1 MRANFFLCCIFCLA
15 LTGLGLFGVIDHL
28 RSRPGWEA
36 LRKDDP
42 LYKLAPKSPLGQAYK
57 DLTDSM
63 ERSRNVAL
71 SFSLASLAGG
81 IGLGLVCWRIQSRRV
96 PPVRRDGSHA
106 DGVCN
111 ICGATLRLREM
122 TRGTCEWC
130 ERRAK

>member
-1 MRANFFLCCIFCLA
+1 MRAAFLLCCTFCLA

-28 RSRPGWEA
+28 RTRPGWEA
-36 LRKDDP
+36 LRKDDR
-42 LYKLAPKSPLGQAYK
+42 LYKLAPQAPLEQAYK
-57 DLTDSM
+57 DLIDSM
-63 ERSRNVAL
+63 QRSRNVAL
-71 SFSLASLAGG
+71 GFSLASLAGG
-81 IGLGLVCWRIQSRRV
+81 IGLGFQCWRMRSRRV
-96 PPVRRDGSHA
+96 PPVRPDGSRP